1 MSCYSFLNG
10 IIPEKHLS
18 AGRSMLLMSFKI
30 GSSALLWR
38 VLIHAAPSSPTFPPL
53 EICNYHS
60 LGMKT
65 AALRPEGGF
74 SSMLAHDRKS
84 AEAASLSTESQ
95 WELGMASWASR
106 PLFPSLAPGCAG
118 GGRWKANPRTSE
130 GHKAEYLC
138 CRVRPSRGNLL
149 SCIVNSILDYA
160 EGRHSQRVE
169 FPTAYTIFEHQ
180 HLFQNL
186 F

>member
-1 MSCYSFLNG
+1 MLFFFKWHYSWKAPISWVIYATDELQD
-10 IIPEKHLS
+10 S
-18 AGRSMLLMSFKI
+18 
-30 GSSALLWR
+30 SSAL
-38 VLIHAAPSSPTFPPL
+38 LIHAAPSSLTFPPL

-65 AALRPEGGF
+65 AALRPEGRF

-84 AEAASLSTESQ
+84 VEAVSLSTESQ

-138 CRVRPSRGNLL
+138 CRESNQ
-149 SCIVNSILDYA
+149 A
-160 EGRHSQRVE
+160 EVIS
-169 FPTAYTIFEHQ
+169 FPA
-180 HLFQNL
+180 
-186 F
+186 